1 MTDSQRANPPR
12 KILVIFNPAAGW
24 RRRRKLNRFIEALR
38 RRSCTVDVLETTA
51 PGDATRFAAN
61 TAGSDYDVVA
71 VAGGDGTIN
80 EVVNGLNGSDMPI
93 AVAPLGT
100 ANVLAAEIGLPRS
113 LAACADVVCTGRLRA
128 VHLGA
133 FDGRLF
139 IIMAGIGFDARVVAD
154 VSPALKRRLRKA
166 AYVLKTLIGA
176 FRYPRTVYGLT
187 IDGVAYRA
195 TSAIIAKGRH
205 YGGDF
210 ICAPDA
216 RLDDPAFQVCLFH
229 SAGWW
234 HVLRYGLGLIRG
246 RLSSYPDVEIVR
258 GREVAIADGAGDP
271 VQADGDLIGRLPGTA
286 AIAAKTVSLICP
298 A

>member
-1 MTDSQRANPPR
+1 MTLPDRSGPPR
-12 KILVIFNPAAGW
+12 KVLVIFNPAAGW
-24 RRRRKLNRFIEALR
+24 RRRRKLDRFVETLR
-38 RRSCTVDVLETTA
+38 ARSCVVDVLETTA

-61 TAGSDYDVVA
+61 SVGSDYDVIA

-80 EVVNGLNGSDMPI
+80 EVVNGLNGSTMPI
-93 AVAPLGT
+93 ALAPLGT

-113 LAACADVVCTGRLRA
+113 LTACADVVCSGRPRPA
-128 VHLGA
+128 HLGA

-166 AYVLKTLIGA
+166 AYVLKTLVGA
-176 FRYPRTVYGLT
+176 FRYPPTVYDVLV
-187 IDGVAYRA
+187 DGVAYRA

-205 YGGDF
+205 YGGDY
-210 ICAPDA
+210 ICAPEA

-246 RLSSYPDVEIVR
+246 RLAFYPDVEIVR
-258 GREVAIADGAGDP
+258 GRQVTIADGAGDP

-286 AIAAKTVSLICP
+286 EIAAKTVSLICP